1 MKARKTSQEA
11 DGKRAEESE
20 NRRLNQL
27 LFYAV
32 VLLLGYLGYRIVEPF
47 LAPLAWA
54 GILALCAQ
62 PLNARVS
69 RRMGPG
75 AAAGLST
82 AAVGVLL
89 IVPAVLLAVALAGEI
104 GTAIGDLQGSLG
116 SLHENERVLKAWA
129 WAEAHVPQASPEAI
143 QERLGEIAARLTK
156 FVAGQAGAALQTS
169 SVFLFK
175 LFVTLFA
182 LYFFLRDGR
191 EIGGAIRAILPF
203 EKQRKEELMG
213 RTRELVFAGTMAT
226 LAVAAAQ
233 GVAGGALFAALGLRA
248 PVFWGAAM
256 AFCALLPMFGTAL
269 VWGPAAL
276 GLMVFGSWGK
286 GLALLALGTV
296 LVGGMDNVL
305 RPMLVSGKSRMNGL
319 TVFVAILGGVAA
331 FGFVGLV
338 LGPVVAAA
346 ATSLLRHGACAEGE
360 G

>member
-1 MKARKTSQEA
+1 MKTRKPNREA
-11 DGKRAEESE
+11 EGERAEESE
-20 NRRLNQL
+20 NRRLNHL

-62 PLNARVS
+62 PLHAKIS
-69 RRMGPG
+69 RHMGPG

-82 AAVGVLL
+82 AAVGLLL

-104 GTAIGDLQGSLG
+104 GTAIGDLQESLAT
-116 SLHENERVLKAWA
+116 LHENEKALKAWA
-129 WAEAHVPQASPEAI
+129 WIEAHVPQAAPEEI
-143 QERLGEIAARLTK
+143 QGRLGEIAAQLTK

-169 SVFLFK
+169 SVFVFK

-191 EIGGAIRAILPF
+191 EIGEAIRAILPF
-203 EKQRKEELMG
+203 EKQRKDELIA

-233 GVAGGALFAALGLRA
+233 GLAGGALFAALGLRA

-269 VWGPAAL
+269 VWGPAAV
-276 GLMVFGSWGK
+276 GLAIFGSWGK
-286 GLALLALGTV
+286 GLVLLVLGTV

-319 TVFVAILGGVAA
+319 TVFVSILGGVAA